1 MKKYYAAES
10 GGGGG
15 DKPKT
20 PEAPKNY
27 QPLTPTQRKDW
38 NDFLGYLDK
47 KGVGGSTKLDARDQS
62 LGLGYLKEYQ
72 KTNPNT
78 TITQELVPNVQY
90 DQYLIRKGEGGFNGL
105 TPEQMNYVRKGL
117 NPAYLARQTSDVDGW
132 LGSIT
137 SKSYYPQAYR
147 SDNQG
152 NKYDF
157 GTSIEDYVKG
167 LSDPSVN
174 ETFRVKTK

>member
-15 DKPKT
+15 DKPKA

-27 QPLTPTQRKDW
+27 KALTPVERKDW
-38 NDFLGYLDK
+38 NDFLNYLDK
-47 KGVGGSTKLDARDQS
+47 KGVAGSKDLDARDKG
-62 LGLGYLKEYQ
+62 LGLNYMKEYQ
-72 KTNPNT
+72 KLNPKTSVNPD
-78 TITQELVPNVQY
+78 LVQNVQY
-90 DQYLIRKGEGGFNGL
+90 DQYLLRKGDSFNGM
-105 TPEQMNYVRKGL
+105 TPEQMNYMRKGF
-117 NPAYLARQTSDVDGW
+117 NPAYLARDVSPVDSW

-137 SKSYYPQAYR
+137 SKLYYPQAYR

-157 GTSIEDYVKG
+157 GTAIEDYTKG
-167 LSDPSVN
+167 LTDQATN
-174 ETFRVKTK
+174 EKYRIK

>member
-1 MKKYYAAES
+1 MKKYYAAER

-15 DKPKT
+15 DKLKT

-27 QPLTPTQRKDW
+27 TPLTPAQRKDW
-38 NDFLGYLDK
+38 NDFLNYLDK

-62 LGLGYLKEYQ
+62 LGLSYLKQYQ
-72 KTNPNT
+72 KENPKT
-78 TITQELVPNVQY
+78 SITQEIIPNVQY
-90 DQYLIRKGEGGFNGL
+90 DQYQIRKGEGGFNGL

-117 NPAYLARQTSDVDGW
+117 NPAFLSRPTSDVDGW
-132 LGSIT
+132 LGSLT
-137 SKSYYPQAYR
+137 SKSYYPTAYR

-157 GTSIEDYVKG
+157 GPSIEDYTKG
-167 LSDPSVN
+167 LTDQATN
-174 ETFRVKTK
+174 EKYRIK